1 MKEDRIV
8 VERVITVEYLQS
20 SMATNLLCKFPD
32 NSAFDFDYSQ
42 SGIWSPL
49 LHRGG
54 GPIKLKTSISVDS
67 SSDDMRKKLLDDVEE
82 EEEEENLLN
91 GKENRIN
98 ICSNVTGKMKNK
110 IGVKMMKM
118 MKKKMKSNKSSSSSL
133 DLSITPMAKK
143 GFTPRKGWEKVLR
156 AASKQFKKQKCLP
169 ISTLQMKLPK
179 FLKN

>member
-1 MKEDRIV
+1 MKEDRIII
-8 VERVITVEYLQS
+8 ERVITVEYLQS

-32 NSAFDFDYSQ
+32 NSAFDFDYTQ

-54 GPIKLKTSISVDS
+54 GPLALKTSVSA
-67 SSDDMRKKLLDDVEE
+67 DDIRKKLLDDDDKEGE
-82 EEEEENLLN
+82 KENLLN
-91 GKENRIN
+91 GNENKITG
-98 ICSNVTGKMKNK
+98 CSNVTAKMKNK

-118 MKKKMKSNKSSSSSL
+118 MKKKMKNKNKSSSSSL

-143 GFTPRKGWEKVLR
+143 GFTPQKGWEKVLR

-169 ISTLQMKLPK
+169 SSLQMKLPK
-179 FLKN
+179 FLNN

>member
-1 MKEDRIV
+1 
-8 VERVITVEYLQS
+8 
-20 SMATNLLCKFPD
+20 MATNLLCKFPD

-82 EEEEENLLN
+82 EEEENLLN

-98 ICSNVTGKMKNK
+98 SCSNVTGKMKNK

-118 MKKKMKSNKSSSSSL
+118 MKKKMKNNKSSSSSL

-156 AASKQFKKQKCLP
+156 AATKQFKKQKCLP
-169 ISTLQMKLPK
+169 K

>member
-8 VERVITVEYLQS
+8 IERVITVEYLQS

-54 GPIKLKTSISVDS
+54 GPLKLKTSISVDS
-67 SSDDMRKKLLDDVEE
+67 SSDSSLDDVEE

-91 GKENRIN
+91 GKENMFN
-98 ICSNVTGKMKNK
+98 SCSNVTGKMKNK

-118 MKKKMKSNKSSSSSL
+118 MKKKMKNNKSSSSSL
-133 DLSITPMAKK
+133 DLSLAKK

-156 AASKQFKKQKCLP
+156 AATKQFKKQKCLP
-169 ISTLQMKLPK
+169 K

>member
-1 MKEDRIV
+1 MKEDRIII
-8 VERVITVEYLQS
+8 ERVITVEYLQS

-32 NSAFDFDYSQ
+32 NSAFDFDYTQ

-54 GPIKLKTSISVDS
+54 GPLALKTSISA
-67 SSDDMRKKLLDDVEE
+67 DDIRRKLLDDDEK
-82 EEEEENLLN
+82 ENLLN
-91 GKENRIN
+91 GNENMITS
-98 ICSNVTGKMKNK
+98 CSNVTEKMKNK

-118 MKKKMKSNKSSSSSL
+118 MTKKMKNKNKSSSSSL

-143 GFTPRKGWEKVLR
+143 GFTPQKGWEKVLR

-169 ISTLQMKLPK
+169 SSLQMKFPK
-179 FLKN
+179 FLNN